1 MPLRCL
7 LFSSNEE
14 MVQPI
19 WQVLTDLGIEGE
31 YCSSAVDAVERVTTQ
46 LFQIVI
52 TDWGDQPEATFLL
65 KTARDQK
72 ASQRPLTLA
81 IVNDD
86 ARLQEA
92 LQAGANSILLR
103 PIRPEQVRD
112 TMNTA
117 CQLLRSKQ
125 PAPARPAAAAATP
138 PHLKETPILPAAALG
153 AAPIALAPV
162 PQEPEKSFRAGEFLQ
177 SQSSAPGAQFDTE
190 CEVQKS
196 MDLAADSQVDALT
209 ELEPMA
215 AAVDNAPQPVESQ
228 TALDGWASLQARLT
242 RPGHAAL
249 PESPSPELSR
259 QSELL
264 AYGETPSLA
273 SQPVP
278 QREDRKAANTKS
290 QDAEA
295 EAALFSYMSGDS
307 AETPQPA
314 AEAPP
319 RRIKT
324 FLVSALAIACLV
336 LVAIPRTRG
345 SLLTIYRHTAR
356 AGKSWLNP
364 QPVHVPQTV
373 TQHETF
379 EQDSNEYKFPVTAN
393 IPDATTDAS
402 QIRVLP
408 VADPTVKPVSPQTIP
423 EDNGPTDQAQTG
435 SLANGQPQVVE
446 SQVKEPAGASPGNV
460 AASTTPA
467 PDVTLSPPQAQ
478 PKPSMPDAP
487 PPQPTRPIAVPL
499 QISAPPRGNSVVTNA
514 GIPSSLRS
522 QLASSTPEASGNKP
536 VDAAMSSIEP
546 MILPASALPELVSQ
560 PAEPDY
566 PEAAKASSQ
575 RGSVVLEILI
585 GRDGTVQD
593 AKFLQGSLVFARTAI
608 DAVKQWRFKPYL
620 LNGHAVAV
628 QSTVTL
634 NFKPPA

>member
-1 MPLRCL
+1 
-7 LFSSNEE
+7 
-14 MVQPI
+14 
-19 WQVLTDLGIEGE
+19 
-31 YCSSAVDAVERVTTQ
+31 
-46 LFQIVI
+46 
-52 TDWGDQPEATFLL
+52 
-65 KTARDQK
+65 
-72 ASQRPLTLA
+72 
-81 IVNDD
+81 
-86 ARLQEA
+86 
-92 LQAGANSILLR
+92 
-103 PIRPEQVRD
+103 
-112 TMNTA
+112 
-117 CQLLRSKQ
+117 
-125 PAPARPAAAAATP
+125 
-138 PHLKETPILPAAALG
+138 
-153 AAPIALAPV
+153 
-162 PQEPEKSFRAGEFLQ
+162 
-177 SQSSAPGAQFDTE
+177 
-190 CEVQKS
+190 
-196 MDLAADSQVDALT
+196 
-209 ELEPMA
+209 MA

-278 QREDRKAANTKS
+278 QREDRKAANKKS

-356 AGKSWLNP
+356 AGKKLADP

-435 SLANGQPQVVE
+435 SLANR
-446 SQVKEPAGASPGNV
+446 A
-460 AASTTPA
+460 
-467 PDVTLSPPQAQ
+467 
-478 PKPSMPDAP
+478 
-487 PPQPTRPIAVPL
+487 
-499 QISAPPRGNSVVTNA
+499 
-514 GIPSSLRS
+514 
-522 QLASSTPEASGNKP
+522 
-536 VDAAMSSIEP
+536 
-546 MILPASALPELVSQ
+546 
-560 PAEPDY
+560 
-566 PEAAKASSQ
+566 AAKSWKSSQ
-575 RGSVVLEILI
+575 RA
-585 GRDGTVQD
+585 GR
-593 AKFLQGSLVFARTAI
+593 S
-608 DAVKQWRFKPYL
+608 KP
-620 LNGHAVAV
+620 G
-628 QSTVTL
+628 
-634 NFKPPA
+634 